1 MKLIH
6 TLLIIG
12 TLLACGS
19 GIASAGNVT
28 LFDDEDTAWAQTA
41 ITDSGAG
48 RIFALFDILV
58 KYILIFAP
66 LALVIMAILYRM
78 MNNSEKYKN
87 AIGGVILIIGVLL
100 VLSLYFAIIEGLSP
114 DISTVNI

>member
-1 MKLIH
+1 MKWIH
-6 TLLIIG
+6 ILLVLA
-12 TLLACGS
+12 LLMCGS
-19 GIASAGNVT
+19 GIASAANVT
-28 LFDDEDTAWAQTA
+28 LFDDADTTWAQTA

-48 RIFALFDILV
+48 KIFALFDILV
-58 KYILIFAP
+58 KYILVFAP
-66 LALVIMAILYRM
+66 LSLIVMAILYRM

-87 AIGGVILIIGVLL
+87 AIGAVILIVGLLL